1 VAERVA
7 EVTAPDAQMLLLGRA
22 ERVAGG
28 GKLRERMRLMGL
40 QIPSGVIEIE

>member
-7 EVTAPDAQMLLLGRA
+7 EVTAPDAQILLLGRA
-22 ERVAGG
+22 LRVADG

-40 QIPSGVIEIE
+40 QIPSGVMEME